1 MNWWKTQ
8 FLFTFVVACCTI
20 CTYLFQ
26 NFKLTY
32 VIYYKMNLREK
43 RLKILALKVLK
54 ATKGEISES
63 FSCMVQ
69 KSKWRL
75 TFCLTPWTNTE
86 LPIQYITTWLTLQTC
101 NVSNDSCSSKCSS
114 FFCEYFINPLANRRL
129 VRRQIMF

>member
-8 FLFTFVVACCTI
+8 FLFTFVVACCTV
-20 CTYLFQ
+20 CRYLFQ
-26 NFKLTY
+26 NLKLTY